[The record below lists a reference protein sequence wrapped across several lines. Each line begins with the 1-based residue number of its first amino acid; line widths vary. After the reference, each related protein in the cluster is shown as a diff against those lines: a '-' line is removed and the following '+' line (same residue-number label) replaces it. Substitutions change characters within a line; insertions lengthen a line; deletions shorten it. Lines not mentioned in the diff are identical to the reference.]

1 MQLRLTIEYLTR
13 WGDEVRV
20 CGSIPELGGGAEER
34 AVALHTAD
42 GKRWTLQLDF
52 CPPRETYIEYRYLV
66 FRSGAVV
73 RREWGNYPRILRLRH
88 SPERTYTCFD
98 AWRDVPRESLYFT
111 GLFTSGPTKHVPSF
125 PVMRTYSKSL
135 VLRAFAP
142 RVKEGFC
149 LGLLGSEPALGE
161 WNPDRILLM
170 NDADS
175 PEWRIE
181 LDASR
186 LKYPAEY
193 KFIIYDPRY
202 RRILIKGRL

>member
-73 RREWGNYPRILRLRH
+73 RREWGNYPRILRLH
-88 SPERTYTCFD
+88 SADFR
-98 AWRDVPRESLYFT
+98 
-111 GLFTSGPTKHVPSF
+111 LFL
-125 PVMRTYSKSL
+125 R
-135 VLRAFAP
+135 VLKAEALQRAFHREELSLPWPLP
-142 RVKEGFC
+142 RDRRDGNLSEDEERLV
-149 LGLLGSEPALGE
+149 GLP
-161 WNPDRILLM
+161 
-170 NDADS
+170 
-175 PEWRIE
+175 
-181 LDASR
+181 
-186 LKYPAEY
+186 
-193 KFIIYDPRY
+193 
-202 RRILIKGRL
+202 